1 MCSLSTLTVL
11 LEEIPQLVKPFHPQ
25 LTRTFVKSAS
35 DAGGLSIR
43 SRAAAGLEALMKHQP
58 RVDPVI
64 TELMT
69 GIRGADNEIAP
80 SVVLAL
86 AAVCKSAG
94 KNVGEAA
101 RASIIELV
109 EEAFTAG
116 RNGTSPPIL
125 LAMEREGARL
135 IPDAENYDKAIS
147 RVISGLA
154 IHDPEIIRPI
164 VE

>member
-1 MCSLSTLTVL
+1 
-11 LEEIPQLVKPFHPQ
+11 
-25 LTRTFVKSAS
+25 
-35 DAGGLSIR
+35 
-43 SRAAAGLEALMKHQP
+43 MKHQP

-101 RASIIELV
+101 RGNIIELV
-109 EEAFTAG
+109 EEAFNSG
-116 RNGTSPPIL
+116 RNGMSLSTRRKGSCKEADMVRKL
-125 LAMEREGARL
+125 
-135 IPDAENYDKAIS
+135 
-147 RVISGLA
+147 
-154 IHDPEIIRPI
+154 
-164 VE
+164 

>member
-1 MCSLSTLTVL
+1 LSTLTVL

-35 DAGGLSIR
+35 DSGGLSIR

-69 GIRGADNEIAP
+69 GIRAADNEIAP

-94 KNVGEAA
+94 KNIGEVA
-101 RASIIELV
+101 RGNIVEFV
-109 EEAFTAG
+109 EEAFNSG
-116 RNGTSPPIL
+116 RNGMFPFCYTITRGSQ
-125 LAMEREGARL
+125 
-135 IPDAENYDKAIS
+135 
-147 RVISGLA
+147 
-154 IHDPEIIRPI
+154 IRKLR
-164 VE
+164 